1 MRYSPMNRISAMAA
15 LLCAG
20 ATLPAPALAQYGW
33 SDDEVTSSSG
43 GGVFIAMGAIGGV
56 FAGGFLGQPSA
67 GLLIGL
73 AVGSLAALAIWWTGR

>member
-1 MRYSPMNRISAMAA
+1 MNIENPKHASNSSDKQ
-15 LLCAG
+15 
-20 ATLPAPALAQYGW
+20 AP
-33 SDDEVTSSSG
+33 TSTSG
-43 GGVFIAMGAIGGV
+43 GGVFIAIGAIGGV

>member
-1 MRYSPMNRISAMAA
+1 MNIENPKHASNSSSKQ
-15 LLCAG
+15 
-20 ATLPAPALAQYGW
+20 P
-33 SDDEVTSSSG
+33 STSSSG